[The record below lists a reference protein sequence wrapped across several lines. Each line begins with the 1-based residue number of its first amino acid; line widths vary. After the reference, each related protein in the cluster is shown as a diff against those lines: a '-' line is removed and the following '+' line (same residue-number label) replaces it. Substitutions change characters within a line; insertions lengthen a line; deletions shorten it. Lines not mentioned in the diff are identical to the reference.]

1 MIPNCP
7 VTKADIMHAEDIFE
21 ANIGAL
27 QCKTV
32 RKKLT

>member
-21 ANIGAL
+21 AKIGAL